1 MACQHLLQDPISD
14 TGGMGKKASHWSGEE
29 EVARRGK
36 GVVGT
41 KRRGRGSEGDGRE
54 RERERGGEE
63 RE

>member
-1 MACQHLLQDPISD
+1 M
-14 TGGMGKKASHWSGEE
+14 GEE